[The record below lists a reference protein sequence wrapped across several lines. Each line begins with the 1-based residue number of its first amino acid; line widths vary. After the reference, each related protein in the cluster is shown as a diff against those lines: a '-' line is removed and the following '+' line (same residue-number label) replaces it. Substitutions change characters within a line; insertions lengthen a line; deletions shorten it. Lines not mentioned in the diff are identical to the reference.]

1 MQLWLIILFL
11 LLGFL
16 IGSFKIVSEH
26 LFKVTGFLTQGGLFI
41 LLLTMGAK
49 IGADQQIISR
59 IDQIGFQSFMLAL
72 SVILGSIIPVKLF
85 SNYWRIEVKV
95 TEVEKGV
102 KAKKEENNGEV
113 RLTYFIII
121 SVFSGIIVGLYLI
134 TPALFALLDL
144 FTTIALA
151 VLLLG
156 VGIDLGRKRELFRQ
170 ATFDWKLVIIPLLVA
185 GGSLLG
191 AVISGSLLGLSCQEA
206 AAVGAGFGW
215 YSLSAILI
223 GQLYSVELASVAFL
237 TNIFREL
244 ITIMILPLTAKYL
257 GSVTSIA
264 PGGATTM
271 DVTLPLIKNA
281 AGEEAVIPALLN
293 GMILSSLVP
302 LLVPLLLKL

>member
-26 LFKVTGFLTQGGLFI
+26 LFKVTGLLTRGGLFI

-85 SNYWRIEVKV
+85 SNYCRIEVKV
-95 TEVEKGV
+95 TEAEKGV

-170 ATFDWKLVIIPLLVA
+170 ATFGWKLVLIPLLVA
-185 GGSLLG
+185 G
-191 AVISGSLLGLSCQEA
+191 GSLLGLSCQEA

-244 ITIMILPLTAKYL
+244 ITIMILPLTAKHL

-302 LLVPLLLKL
+302 LLVPLLLNL

>member
-59 IDQIGFQSFMLAL
+59 IDQIGYQSFMLAL

-95 TEVEKGV
+95 TEAEKGV

-134 TPALFALLDL
+134 TPVLFALLDL

-170 ATFDWKLVIIPLLVA
+170 ATFGWKLVLIPLLVA

-191 AVISGSLLGLSCQEA
+191 AVIAGSLLGLTCQEA

-244 ITIMILPLTAKYL
+244 ITIMILPLTAKYR